1 MNRAEAAKILRAE
14 RDQDEDAL
22 SSSATSETKRLKK
35 EERRKAFASML
46 LGISEE
52 NEVKE
57 KKWYLIYPK
66 NSYKFAFDI
75 FVGLVLLYSC
85 NMTAV

>member
-1 MNRAEAAKILRAE
+1 
-14 RDQDEDAL
+14 
-22 SSSATSETKRLKK
+22 
-35 EERRKAFASML
+35 ML